1 MLVYYKDKVWVK
13 EHRCLFIIKT
23 KCGLKSIDAW
33 VKEHR
38 CLFIIKTKCGLKSID
53 ACLL

>member
-23 KCGLKSIDAW
+23 KCGLKSI
-33 VKEHR
+33 
-38 CLFIIKTKCGLKSID
+38 IKTKCGLKSID

>member
-23 KCGLKSIDAW
+23 KCGLKSID
-33 VKEHR
+33 V
-38 CLFIIKTKCGLKSID
+38 
-53 ACLL
+53 CLLYRQSVG

>member
-23 KCGLKSIDAW
+23 ERAKCGF
-33 VKEHR
+33 KEHR